1 MLTVLEADLYLSEG
15 SLTGTS
21 IGSTLL
27 INNNTSNLSKIK
39 KYNNTEGEYKQNLIN
54 YSKKWK
60 QLVNK

>member
-1 MLTVLEADLYLSEG
+1 MASVLEADLYLSEE

-27 INNNTSNLSKIK
+27 VNNDTSNLSKIT
-39 KYNNTEGEYKQNLIN
+39 KYDNPKGVYRSNIIN

-60 QLVNK
+60 QLVDK